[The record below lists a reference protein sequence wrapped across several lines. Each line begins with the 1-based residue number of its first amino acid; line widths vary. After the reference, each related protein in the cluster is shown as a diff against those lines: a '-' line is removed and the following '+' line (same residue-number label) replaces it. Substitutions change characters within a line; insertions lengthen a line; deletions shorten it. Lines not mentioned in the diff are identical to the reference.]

1 MALVDDR
8 SLYISV
14 RHPTRTKMGTEG
26 SPIDLSGDVQE
37 RQPNWLVPTLVG
49 LGFALIAALV
59 YQLIVGGVKIEVSG
73 GRLTI
78 DPSGLIYWWQRGR

>member
-14 RHPTRTKMGTEG
+14 RHSTRTKMGTEG
-26 SPIDLSGDVQE
+26 GPIDLGGDVQE
-37 RQPNWLVPTLVG
+37 RQPNWLVPTLLG

-59 YQLIVGGVKIEVSG
+59 YQLVVGGVKIEVSG
-73 GRLTI
+73 GRLSI
-78 DPSGLIYWWQRGR
+78 DPSGLIYWWQTGR